1 MLGTAGLARLPQPS
15 LPSSICIYSCLIPC
29 SQGCHSRARMLSIH
43 TNCSLGVEH
52 QHSDKC
58 IGVMHRFQPVPGGF
72 GVTSCNVRKSGNKNL
87 HKLKF
92 ERDLLL
98 GEDSNCVGNA
108 SSLFCGICVSTT
120 LMTNDCENLNLNAS
134 NAGPA
139 SFLFK
144 KPKNQQ
150 KPTPRSVRGLDAFSS
165 PTPLLFSLSFF
176 HTLTGIFSPT
186 LPSSLPRT
194 KGPMP
199 GYRPSLLPGPAG
211 PTGTRRERVPRDPG
225 APRSR
230 AGVESGGAD
239 RKSVV

>member
-43 TNCSLGVEH
+43 TNCSLGAEH

-72 GVTSCNVRKSGNKNL
+72 GVTSCNVMKSGNKNL

-120 LMTNDCENLNLNAS
+120 LMMNDCENLNLNAS

-150 KPTPRSVRGLDAFSS
+150 KPAPRSVRVWTLSAARPHYCS
-165 PTPLLFSLSFF
+165 PS
-176 HTLTGIFSPT
+176 
-186 LPSSLPRT
+186 PSST
-194 KGPMP
+194 
-199 GYRPSLLPGPAG
+199 PSLGFFRPPSPAASLEQRGQCRATALRSCQDQQDQRGPDEIG
-211 PTGTRRERVPRDPG
+211 
-225 APRSR
+225 R
-230 AGVESGGAD
+230 AHV
-239 RKSVV
+239 